1 MFSLIIKS
9 THNKWV
15 FFLCI
20 KTIHVLQ
27 TKPKEIIVMKFNNF
41 EKSFNK
47 NAEVEKRDYEIATKT
62 ISLFYIDCLIDKP
75 LFTNSILNAILSA
88 NSIVIKEKKKS
99 PLEILEKQIISATIV
114 KRITDIET
122 AKNEVLSGSVI
133 ITSKSDDFALSVAV
147 AGSMKRS
154 INEPPTSAV
163 VKGPR
168 EGFIE
173 DINVNKALIRKRLKT
188 DELSIEEMVV
198 GNKTQTKINII
209 YISTIADEKVLEAVK
224 DKIEK
229 IDIDGILDSFYI
241 SEFLQRGQDKFFKR
255 VGTTEKPDIAVAKLL
270 EGRIAILV
278 DGSPICLTV
287 PFILFEDLQSVEDY
301 YDIPAK
307 ATLSRFIRFF
317 GMFISILLPGLYVA
331 LESYHYKVLPINFLI
346 NLLGSLEN
354 LSLPPMLEIL
364 FVIFLFDI
372 LNEASVR
379 MPKQLGMA
387 LSIIGALIL
396 GDTAVQAGIIS
407 SPSIVVVAIS
417 GISLYII
424 PDQVPETSILRS
436 LFAVIGG
443 IAGFYGLLCAS
454 VVLVVYLICVTSF
467 GSPYLAPYAPSIP
480 SDKKDGIIMS
490 PITDMNTRPYSIL
503 NKNKKRTK
511 K

>member
-1 MFSLIIKS
+1 MAD
-9 THNKWV
+9 
-15 FFLCI
+15 FFNF
-20 KTIHVLQ
+20 
-27 TKPKEIIVMKFNNF
+27 ENNF
-41 EKSFNK
+41 NQNFELESREFNVGK
-47 NAEVEKRDYEIATKT
+47 KAIHLY
-62 ISLFYIDCLIDKP
+62 YIDCLIDKP
-75 LFTNSILNAILSA
+75 LFSASVLNAVTSA
-88 NSIVIKEKKKS
+88 NSISEKEKKKTALELLETQILS
-99 PLEILEKQIISATIV
+99 NTVVKKVYEIEEAKQEILSGCV
-114 KRITDIET
+114 LITE
-122 AKNEVLSGSVI
+122 
-133 ITSKSDDFALSVAV
+133 DDAYSALSVMV
-147 AGSMKRS
+147 AGTMKRA
-154 INEPPTSAV
+154 IAEPPTSAV

-188 DELSIEEMVV
+188 EDIAIEEMSA
-198 GNKTQTKINII
+198 GNKTRTTINII
-209 YISTIADEKVLEAVK
+209 YLPSIADENIIKALK
-224 DKIEK
+224 DKINK
-229 IDIDGILDSFYI
+229 IDTDGIFDSFYI
-241 SEFLQRGQDKFFKR
+241 SQYLQRGQDKFFKR

-278 DGSPICLTV
+278 DGSPIVLTV

-307 ATLSRFIRFF
+307 ATVSRFIRFF
-317 GMFISILLPGLYVA
+317 GIFISILLPGLYVA

-417 GISLYII
+417 GITLYII

-436 LFAVIGG
+436 IFTVIGG
-443 IAGFYGLLCAS
+443 IAGFYGLLCSSIILA
-454 VVLVVYLICVTSF
+454 VYLISITSF

-480 SDKKDGIIMS
+480 SDKKDGIIKS
-490 PITDMNTRPYSIL
+490 PVTDMKRRPESIIS
-503 NKNKKRTK
+503 KIKERTK
-511 K
+511 R

>member
-1 MFSLIIKS
+1 MFKA
-9 THNKWV
+9 
-15 FFLCI
+15 
-20 KTIHVLQ
+20 
-27 TKPKEIIVMKFNNF
+27 F
-41 EKSFNK
+41 EKNFN
-47 NAEVEKRDYEIATKT
+47 EFSEIESREFKVGSNKIT
-62 ISLFYIDCLIDKP
+62 LYYIDCLIDKQ
-75 LFTNSILNAILSA
+75 LFASTILNAITRVSD
-88 NSIVIKEKKKS
+88 IKKFEKKQSTLDFLK
-99 PLEILEKQIISATIV
+99 ENIV
-114 KRITDIET
+114 SSTSITKVYDIKT
-122 AKNEVLSGSVI
+122 AKKEVLSGSVL
-133 ITSKSDDFALSVAV
+133 ITSKEQFALSVLV
-147 AGSMKRS
+147 AGTMKRS
-154 INEPPTSAV
+154 IQEPPTSAV

-173 DINVNKALIRKRLKT
+173 DMNVNKSLIRKRLKT
-188 DELSIEEMVV
+188 DDLAIEELSV
-198 GNKTQTKINII
+198 GTKTQTNINIM
-209 YISTIADEKVLEAVK
+209 YLASVADEKIIKAVK

-229 IDIDGILDSFYI
+229 IDIDGVLDSFYV
-241 SEFLQRGQDKFFKR
+241 SEYLQRGQDKFFKR

-270 EGRIAILV
+270 EGRVAILV
-278 DGSPICLTV
+278 DGSPIVLTV

-307 ATLSRFIRFF
+307 ATVSRFIRFF
-317 GMFISILLPGLYVA
+317 GIFISILLPGFYVA

-396 GDTAVQAGIIS
+396 GDTAVSAGIIS

-424 PDQVPETSILRS
+424 PDQVPETAILRS
-436 LFAVIGG
+436 LFTIIGG
-443 IAGFYGLLCAS
+443 IAGFYGLLCGGI
-454 VVLVVYLICVTSF
+454 VLVVYIINITSF

-480 SDKKDGIIMS
+480 IDKKDGLIVS
-490 PITDMNTRPYSIL
+490 PITDMDTRPYSIL
-503 NKNKKRTK
+503 NKEKKRTK
-511 K
+511 NSGKRSK

>member
-1 MFSLIIKS
+1 MAIFK
-9 THNKWV
+9 N
-15 FFLCI
+15 FG
-20 KTIHVLQ
+20 
-27 TKPKEIIVMKFNNF
+27 KEFKKEN
-41 EKSFNK
+41 
-47 NAEVEKRDYEIATKT
+47 EVEAKVFKVGNKD

-75 LFTNSILNAILSA
+75 LFSSAILNAINITSD
-88 NSIVIKEKKKS
+88 KELKSKKAS
-99 PLEILEKQIISATIV
+99 VLDILEKQIIANSIVSRVQTI
-114 KRITDIET
+114 KD
-122 AKNEVLSGSVI
+122 AKEDLFGGCVI
-133 ITSKSDDFALSVAV
+133 ITSDDDFALSVNV
-147 AGSMKRS
+147 SGGMKRA
-154 INEPPTSAV
+154 IAEPPTSAV

-173 DINVNKALIRKRLKT
+173 DLNVNKALIRKRLKT
-188 DELSIEEMVV
+188 DDIAIIEMSV
-198 GNKTQTKINII
+198 GNKTQTTINVI
-209 YISTIADEKVLEAVK
+209 YLPSLADEKVVKAVK
-224 DKIEK
+224 DKIER
-229 IDIDGILDSFYI
+229 IETDGIFDSFYI
-241 SEFLQRGQDKFFKR
+241 SQYLQRGQDKFFRR
-255 VGTTEKPDIAVAKLL
+255 VGTTDKADITVAKLL
-270 EGRIAILV
+270 EGRVAILV
-278 DGSPICLTV
+278 DGSPIVLTV
-287 PFILFEDLQSVEDY
+287 PFLLFEDLQSVEDY

-317 GMFISILLPGLYVA
+317 GIFISILLPGLYVA

-417 GISLYII
+417 GITLYII

-436 LFAVIGG
+436 IFTVVGG
-443 IAGFYGLLCAS
+443 IAGFYGLLCCS
-454 VVLVVYLICVTSF
+454 VILAVYLISVTSF

-480 SDKKDGIIMS
+480 NDKKDGIVMS
-490 PITDMNTRPYSIL
+490 PITDMKTRPYSL
-503 NKNKKRTK
+503 RGKNKERTK
-511 K
+511 G

>member
-1 MFSLIIKS
+1 MFSSFKKEFSDENQVEVKRFEVVGSLI
-9 THNKWV
+9 
-15 FFLCI
+15 
-20 KTIHVLQ
+20 
-27 TKPKEIIVMKFNNF
+27 EIYF
-41 EKSFNK
+41 
-47 NAEVEKRDYEIATKT
+47 
-62 ISLFYIDCLIDKP
+62 IDCLIDKQI
-75 LFTNSILNAILSA
+75 FSDAVLNAITRTKQSA
-88 NSIVIKEKKKS
+88 IKQKKAS
-99 PLEILEKQIISATIV
+99 VLNALESNIIATSVTKKIY
-114 KRITDIET
+114 D
-122 AKNEVLSGSVI
+122 KNEAIDEVYKGNAIIVHDGSSYCLMV
-133 ITSKSDDFALSVAV
+133 SVA
-147 AGSMKRS
+147 GGMKRA
-154 INEPPTSAV
+154 IQEPPTSAV

-173 DINVNKALIRKRLKT
+173 DIHTNKALIRKRIKSKDLAILELQVGEETKT
-188 DELSIEEMVV
+188 IV
-198 GNKTQTKINII
+198 NIL
-209 YISTIADEKVLEAVK
+209 YMTNIADKKIVESVK
-224 DKIEK
+224 QRIES

-241 SEFLQRGQDKFFKR
+241 SQFLQKRKDKFFKR
-255 VGTTEKPDIAVAKLL
+255 VGTTEKPDIAVSKLL

-278 DGSPICLTV
+278 DGSPIVLTV
-287 PFILFEDLQSVEDY
+287 PFLLFEDMQSVEDY

-307 ATLSRFIRFF
+307 ATFSRFIRFF
-317 GMFISILLPGLYVA
+317 GIFISILLPGLYVA

-417 GISLYII
+417 GITLYII

-436 LFAVIGG
+436 IFTVVGG

-454 VVLVVYLICVTSF
+454 IVLAVYLISVTSF
-467 GSPYLAPYAPSIP
+467 GSPYLAPYAPSVRE
-480 SDKKDGIIMS
+480 DKKDGIIKA
-490 PITDMNTRPYSIL
+490 PLTDMKTRPFSISG
-503 NKNKKRTK
+503 KNKTRMGDGNE
-511 K
+511 